1 MRSFSDRYQSATL
14 EMIGTGPLFE
24 DVRRKIFKL
33 KLQNVVSLPGVLTS
47 LEVAESMKRARAFV
61 QHSRRAPDGD
71 EEGCPV
77 SVIEA
82 QLCGLPVVS
91 TLHGGI
97 PDVVLDRQTG
107 ILVDEGDT
115 LAMAVAMAELI
126 DNPSLAA
133 KLGASG
139 QKRSRKKFTLDC
151 HVKQISDLIH
161 RLS

>member
-1 MRSFSDRYQSATL
+1 
-14 EMIGTGPLFE
+14 
-24 DVRRKIFKL
+24 
-33 KLQNVVSLPGVLTS
+33 
-47 LEVAESMKRARAFV
+47 MKKPERCP
-61 QHSRRAPDGD
+61 HSRRAPDGD

-82 QLCGLPVVS
+82 QLCGLPVIS

-107 ILVDEGDT
+107 ILVEEGDT

-133 KLGASG
+133 KLGTSG
-139 QKRSRKKFTLDC
+139 QKRSRENFTLDR
-151 HVKQISDLIH
+151 HIKQIAALIH